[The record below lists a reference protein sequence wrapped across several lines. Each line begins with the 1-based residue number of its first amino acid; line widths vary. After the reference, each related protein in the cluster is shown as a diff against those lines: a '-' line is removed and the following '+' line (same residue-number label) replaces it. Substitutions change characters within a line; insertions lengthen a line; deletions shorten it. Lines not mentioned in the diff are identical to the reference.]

1 MQLGIELFTLVP
13 LALAASTWFELLVSA
28 GHRVIPESFGK
39 DEYTYPVCLDSEAR
53 ITATG
58 RKCLF
63 FNYQKGNLNGYQAG
77 PAELVEIPPVGSNT
91 HLLLF
96 LSSSL
101 PLSRGRLAQNFAL
114 SVITPSTRNRVP
126 LVETAIESS
135 GNGKFVIDLSALPTS
150 PVFVPP
156 A

>member
-1 MQLGIELFTLVP
+1 LQLGIELVTLPP

-39 DEYTYPVCLDSEAR
+39 DEYAYPVFLDSEAR

-63 FNYQKGNLNGYQAG
+63 LNYQKGTFSGYQAG
-77 PAELVEIPPVGSNT
+77 PAELVEVPPVDSAT

-101 PLSRGRLAQNFAL
+101 SLSRSRLAREFGL
-114 SVITPSTRNRVP
+114 SIITPSTQRRVP
-126 LVETAIESS
+126 LVETAIEPS
-135 GNGKFVIDLSALPTS
+135 GNGKFVIDVSGLLAKAVLA
-150 PVFVPP
+150 PP